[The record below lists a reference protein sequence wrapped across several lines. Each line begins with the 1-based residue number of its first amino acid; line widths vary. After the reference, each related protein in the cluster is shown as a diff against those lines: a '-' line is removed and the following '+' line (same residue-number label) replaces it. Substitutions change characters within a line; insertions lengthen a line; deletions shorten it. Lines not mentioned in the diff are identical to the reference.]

1 MPRSRNLQ
9 ELQVDVQQVAGQ
21 GGTKSATEK
30 RIVYT
35 SAQPMDTQSSKRQRN
50 TGIGA
55 GAPRQPVKTEYI
67 YHWNRIYGALALLLL
82 LIGLTGYAIHAWVSS
97 PSASGDGGF
106 EVGEAPV
113 ALVAEANEENAG
125 DGAPE
130 VLEPAV
136 TTVPDSALSDAPI
149 LPLEWTSPAEA
160 EKAEDAT
167 EGSLRVFLPPDTRVN
182 LRAAPSLS
190 SPVLRILD
198 ARDEL
203 LLLETGTRFHQVRAA
218 GGIVGW
224 VSRDFSSLEPYPAPT
239 GD

>member
-1 MPRSRNLQ
+1 MN
-9 ELQVDVQQVAGQ
+9 
-21 GGTKSATEK
+21 
-30 RIVYT
+30 
-35 SAQPMDTQSSKRQRN
+35 TQSSKRQRN

-55 GAPRQPVKTEYI
+55 GAARQPVETEYI

-106 EVGEAPV
+106 EIGEAPV
-113 ALVAEANEENAG
+113 APVALAAESNEQDAD
-125 DGAPE
+125 DGASEVPE
-130 VLEPAV
+130 TEV
-136 TTVPDSALSDAPI
+136 TPVPDSVMPDDPI
-149 LPLEWTSPAEA
+149 LPLEEASPVRTETAET
-160 EKAEDAT
+160 AT
-167 EGSLRVFLPPDTRVN
+167 EVASRVFLPPDTRVN